1 MQLEGSTQQ
10 YPLSELIALLS
21 ENSITGV
28 LEIGA
33 PDAIGRIFCRAGQVY
48 HAEASNA
55 FGFDA
60 FRRLIQADDAPFHII
75 LGAHHRDDT
84 LWPDTLSLIA
94 HVRRQELL
102 YRRMRRHIPALDW
115 VPVLRAANGDAE
127 VRLNATLWPALALID
142 GQRSVAAIAAEL
154 GHEPFEVGMLLG
166 QLVARGLAAIEPPQP
181 AAQLRPEQSACDA
194 APGLTEPNC
203 EATASATRPASSG
216 FFEQLLTGR
225 EDQPAGKHL
234 RRRMWLQSLIFS

>member
-21 ENSITGV
+21 ESSVTGV

-33 PDAIGRIFCRAGQVY
+33 PNAIGRIYCRAGQVY
-48 HAEASNA
+48 HAEAGDA

-60 FRRLIQADDAPFHII
+60 FHRLIQADEAPFHII
-75 LGAHHRDDT
+75 LGSHHCDDT
-84 LWPDTLSLIA
+84 LWPDTPSLIG
-94 HVRRQELL
+94 HVQRQELL
-102 YRRMRRHIPALDW
+102 YRRMRRHIPALEW
-115 VPVLRAANGDAE
+115 VPVLRAANGNAE

-154 GHEPFEVGMLLG
+154 GYEPFEVGMLLG

-181 AAQLRPEQSACDA
+181 AVQLSPEHSAFDA
-194 APGLTEPNC
+194 ALGLTDPIS
-203 EATASATRPASSG
+203 EATASAAPHTWSG
-216 FFEQLLTGR
+216 FFERLLTGR
-225 EDQPAGKHL
+225 EDQPAGKL
-234 RRRMWLQSLIFS
+234 PRRRIWLQNLIFS